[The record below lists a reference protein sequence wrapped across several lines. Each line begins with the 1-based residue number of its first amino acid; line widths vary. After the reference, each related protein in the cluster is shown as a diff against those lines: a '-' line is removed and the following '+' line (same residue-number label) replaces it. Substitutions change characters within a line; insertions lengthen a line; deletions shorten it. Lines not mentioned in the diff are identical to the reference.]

1 MKLLVEQNGAKV
13 NIFTQ
18 GNETA
23 LCIACERKNVKMVEY
38 LMANGADPNLQ
49 NATGF
54 TGLLHACQRNETKIA
69 KLLLAHNADPNLRN
83 IAGYTAL
90 VWASIN
96 QNMELV
102 TELLHHSADPN
113 VPVLTNSRYTAL
125 TWAMIKSNIDVT
137 KKLLY
142 HGADPY
148 LQVNDGKTS
157 FDYLNDSQR
166 GEVISYFDRCTRWYR
181 RKAMLMFLVCSSYL
195 PLKKD
200 SLVAYPK
207 ALKYEKVL
215 SNIHLVQIICTYL

>member
-1 MKLLVEQNGAKV
+1 
-13 NIFTQ
+13 
-18 GNETA
+18 
-23 LCIACERKNVKMVEY
+23 MVEY

-181 RKAMLMFLVCSSYL
+181 RKSDSY
-195 PLKKD
+195 D
-200 SLVAYPK
+200 S
-207 ALKYEKVL
+207 
-215 SNIHLVQIICTYL
+215 NQ